1 MTTTAARKNPYF
13 NLVEKNSKGFL
24 KLSKVFKRKI
34 YTRQDAPKVL
44 EHVASMYA
52 LKPNFIIKKKISW
65 TEICQ
70 TLMLVF
76 YLH

>member
-52 LKPNFIIKKKISW
+52 LKPNFIIKKKSHGRKFVR
-65 TEICQ
+65 
-70 TLMLVF
+70 L
-76 YLH
+76 